1 MDFIKLFN
9 EIVKLAKPT
18 IGKDSFVSSM
28 DDRFEDIDL
37 DSLDHLMMMMY
48 FGSIYEI
55 EEEVLQNSKY
65 KTVKELQDFLE
76 ANKTRDVESIEQ
88 AMEYAK

>member
-9 EIVKLAKPT
+9 EIVKLAKPS
-18 IGKDSFVSSM
+18 IGNASFASSM
-28 DDRFEDIDL
+28 DDRFEELDL

-55 EEEVLQNSKY
+55 EEDVLQKSEY
-65 KTVKELQDFLE
+65 KTVSELQKFLE
-76 ANKTRDVESIEQ
+76 INKTRDVESIEQ

>member
-9 EIVKLAKPT
+9 EIVKLAKPSV
-18 IGKDSFVSSM
+18 GKASFACSM
-28 DDRFEDIDL
+28 EDRFEELDL

-55 EEEVLQNSKY
+55 EEEVLQNSRY
-65 KTVKELQDFLE
+65 ETVSELQKFLE
-76 ANKTRDVESIEQ
+76 TNKTRDIESLEQ

>member
-9 EIVKLAKPT
+9 EIVKLAKPS
-18 IGKDSFVSSM
+18 IGKASFASSM
-28 DDRFEDIDL
+28 EDKFEELDL

-55 EEEVLQNSKY
+55 EEEALQKAKYETVRELQN
-65 KTVKELQDFLE
+65 FLE
-76 ANKTRDVESIEQ
+76 TNKTRKIESLEQ

>member
-9 EIVKLAKPT
+9 EIVKLAKPS
-18 IGKDSFVSSM
+18 IGKESFASSM
-28 DDRFEDIDL
+28 EDKFEELDL

-55 EEEVLQNSKY
+55 DDDVLQKSKSS
-65 KTVKELQDFLE
+65 TVNELQSFLE
-76 ANKTRDVESIEQ
+76 EHKTRNIESIEQ

>member
-9 EIVKLAKPT
+9 EIVKLAKPSV
-18 IGKDSFVSSM
+18 GKASFVSSM
-28 DDRFEDIDL
+28 EDKFEELDL

-55 EEEVLQNSKY
+55 EEEALQNSRY
-65 KTVKELQDFLE
+65 ETVKELKEFLE
-76 ANKTRDVESIEQ
+76 INKTRDVESIEQ